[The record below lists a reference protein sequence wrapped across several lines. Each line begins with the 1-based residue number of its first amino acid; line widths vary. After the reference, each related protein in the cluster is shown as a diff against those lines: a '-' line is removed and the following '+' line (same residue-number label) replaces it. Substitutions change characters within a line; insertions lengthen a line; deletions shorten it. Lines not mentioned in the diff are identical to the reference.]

1 MNLRLI
7 RHAEST
13 ANVEDRWQGRVDF
26 PLSVNGRLQ
35 ADLLRSRLEREEY
48 VPSRIYTS
56 PLSRASET
64 ARVIS
69 SNWDRSL
76 ESWDDLTE
84 IDVGI
89 FSGLRVAEVGER
101 FPEVAR
107 NFALTRDFDL
117 VSGAETYRD
126 RNARAQRV
134 VNRLMGEHDNADRV
148 LVITHGGIMI
158 DILAQL
164 LGTDRLWFL
173 KIRNTAMF
181 EFSVDVDSWHLA
193 GRTRNNTNFWRI
205 DGFND
210 ASHLGED

>member
-35 ADLLRSRLEREEY
+35 ADRLRSRLEREEY

-89 FSGLRVAEVGER
+89 LSGLRVAEAVER

-107 NFALTRDFDL
+107 NVASTRDFDL
-117 VSGAETYRD
+117 VNGAETYRD
-126 RNARAQRV
+126 RTSRAQRV
-134 VNRLMGEHDNADRV
+134 VNRLVSEHHNADRV

-164 LGTDRLWFL
+164 LGTNRLWFL
-173 KIRNTAMF
+173 KIQNTAMF

-193 GRTRNNTNFWRI
+193 GRTRTNANFWRI
-205 DGFND
+205 DRFND

>member
-35 ADLLRSRLEREEY
+35 ADRLRSRLEREEY
-48 VPSRIYTS
+48 VPNRIYTS

-69 SNWDRSL
+69 SNWDQSL
-76 ESWDDLTE
+76 EPWDDLTE

-89 FSGLRVAEVGER
+89 LSGLRVAEAGER

-107 NFALTRDFDL
+107 NVALTRNFDL
-117 VSGAETYRD
+117 VNGAETYRD
-126 RNARAQRV
+126 RTTRAQRV
-134 VNRLMGEHDNADRV
+134 VKRLMSEHENADRV

-164 LGTDRLWFL
+164 LGTDRLWFI

-193 GRTRNNTNFWRI
+193 GRARANANFWRI
-205 DGFND
+205 DRFND
-210 ASHLGED
+210 ASHLDED

>member
-26 PLSVNGRLQ
+26 PLSVNGCLQ

-69 SNWDRSL
+69 SNWDRSPVL
-76 ESWDDLTE
+76 WDDLTE

-89 FSGLRVAEVGER
+89 LSGLRVAEAVER

-107 NFALTRDFDL
+107 NVASTRDFDL
-117 VSGAETYRD
+117 VNGAETYSD
-126 RNARAQRV
+126 RTSRAQRV

-164 LGTDRLWFL
+164 LGTNRLWFL
-173 KIRNTAMF
+173 KIQNTAIF
-181 EFSVDVDSWHLA
+181 EFSVDVDRWHLA
-193 GRTRNNTNFWRI
+193 GRTRTNANFWRI
-205 DGFND
+205 DRFND